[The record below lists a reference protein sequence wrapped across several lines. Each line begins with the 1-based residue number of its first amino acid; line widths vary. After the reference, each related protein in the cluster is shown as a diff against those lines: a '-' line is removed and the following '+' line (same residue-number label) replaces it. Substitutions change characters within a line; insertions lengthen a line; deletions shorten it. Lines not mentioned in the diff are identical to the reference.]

1 MIAEKL
7 AITIRSQSQ
16 NLNEI
21 PARVGH
27 EDEIFLGQ
35 APREEVDD
43 KVSNNPIRSKLRF
56 ESQICASTSKLSKF
70 IRQEA

>member
-21 PARVGH
+21 PSRVGH

-43 KVSNNPIRSKLRF
+43 KVSNNPIRSTLRF
-56 ESQICASTSKLSKF
+56 ESQICESLSKLSKF